1 MRHHFN
7 KFHYFAF
14 FVAMNL
20 LCYSKLLVAKDDTYL
35 LQSNTH
41 ASLAEV
47 HQDMEKGEF
56 TKAKTKLEKLLQTD
70 GLKDYDAAVIYQALG
85 YVENSLGNF
94 SEASK
99 SFQKSLS
106 LNALPKEI
114 THELYFTTAQLL
126 VHTEQA
132 EEALKYLAKWFAEEP
147 QPKADAHI
155 LAASAYYQTE
165 NYQQL
170 IVHVE
175 KALAL
180 TKNPPLNWY
189 ELLLAAYYEIK
200 DFEKAAAVL
209 EKIIVQYPNK
219 ADYWLQ
225 LAGIYQQ
232 QEQDKKALAIY
243 ELAYSKELLK
253 EDDILQLIK
262 SYLYLQMP
270 YKAGVVLEK
279 ELAIGGVKD
288 NREMLDLLV
297 DSWLLAQETEKA
309 GSVLKEIIK
318 RFNDDT
324 ARLRLGQIYIESEQW
339 KKATELLDVKIESN
353 DKTLLSKINLLLGI
367 AQYHTD
373 NLGKA
378 THAFTQALSDKSTEE
393 QAKWWLDH
401 LKKKTETT
409 QES

>member
-1 MRHHFN
+1 MRHHFT
-7 KFHYFAF
+7 KFYYFALF
-14 FVAMNL
+14 IALNL
-20 LCYSKLLVAKDDTYL
+20 LCYSNVLLAKDNSYL

-41 ASLAEV
+41 AVLSEV

-56 TKAKTKLEKLLQTD
+56 ANAKTKLQKLLQTE
-70 GLKDYDAAVIYQALG
+70 GLKDYDAAVVYQTLG
-85 YVENSLGNF
+85 YIENSLGNF

-106 LNALPKEI
+106 IDALPKEV
-114 THELYFTTAQLL
+114 THDLYFKTAQLL
-126 VHTEQA
+126 VYTEHA
-132 EEALKYLAKWFAEEP
+132 KEGLKYLAKWFVDEP
-147 QPKADAHI
+147 QPKAEAHI

-165 NYQQL
+165 NYSQL
-170 IVHVE
+170 IIHVE

-180 TKNPPLNWY
+180 SKNPPLNWY
-189 ELLLAAYYEIK
+189 ELLLAAYYETK
-200 DFEKAAAVL
+200 DFDNAAAVL
-209 EKIIVQYPNK
+209 EKIIVQYPDK

-232 QEQDKKALAIY
+232 TKQDKKALAVY
-243 ELAYSKELLK
+243 ELAYTKGLLK
-253 EDDILQLIK
+253 EEEIIQLIK
-262 SYLYLQMP
+262 TYLYLQMP

-288 NREMLDLLV
+288 NKEMLNLLV

-318 RFNDDT
+318 RFNDNS

-339 KKATELLDVKIESN
+339 QKAKELLDVKIEST
-353 DKTLLSKINLLLGI
+353 DKTLLSKVNLLLGI

-373 NLGKA
+373 NLAKA

-393 QAKWWLDH
+393 QARWWLEH
-401 LKKKTETT
+401 LKKKTAST